1 MSWKSQTVKAI
12 KIIAQALAVFIIF
25 AALKLVLWDIP
36 SLSFRNPAQ
45 TAFLAIQNQD
55 AKITHWTPLK
65 ELPKHLANM
74 VIAAEDARYFEHE
87 GVDWQELD
95 RAVKD
100 YRLNGKKRGASTITM
115 QLARNLYLSPNK
127 HLFRKGLEILIA
139 LEMDL
144 LLSKERILEIYLNVV
159 EFGRGIYGAEHAA
172 QHYFKIPAARIS
184 REQAAFLVAILPNPK
199 GWGHWPPSGYIRQR
213 MSLIQ
218 RRSGHHVSVRSA
230 PTPAAHEK
238 TVRELKVAQPAQEII
253 DDQDM
258 PAEIFFETE

>member
-1 MSWKSQTVKAI
+1 MKTVKLI
-12 KIIAQALAVFIIF
+12 VQALAVFIVF
-25 AALKLVLWDIP
+25 AALKLILWDIP
-36 SLSFRNPAQ
+36 SLSFRNPSK
-45 TAFLAIQNQD
+45 TAFLTRQNQD
-55 AKITHWTPLK
+55 AKITHWTPLAQ
-65 ELPKHLANM
+65 LPKHLADM
-74 VIAAEDARYFEHE
+74 VIATEDARYFEHE
-87 GVDWQELD
+87 GVDWEELD

-159 EFGRGIYGAEHAA
+159 EFGGGIYGAEQAA
-172 QHYFKIPAARIS
+172 EHYFKTSASRIT

-218 RRSGHHVSVRSA
+218 RRSGHHVSIRSA
-230 PTPAAHEK
+230 PTPAAQIK
-238 TVRELKVAQPAQEII
+238 TGRELEVAQPAKEII